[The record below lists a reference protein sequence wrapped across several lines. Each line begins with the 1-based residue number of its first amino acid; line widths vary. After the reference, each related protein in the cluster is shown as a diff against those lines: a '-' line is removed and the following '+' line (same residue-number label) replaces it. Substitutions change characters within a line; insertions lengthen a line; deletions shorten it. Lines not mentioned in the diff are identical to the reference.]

1 MTHPKPVEPEAL
13 GSHRSPMATAT
24 KEAKARYDALALVLR
39 AQRAYSA
46 DEAID
51 LCEYVLA
58 GPEEVD

>member
-1 MTHPKPVEPEAL
+1 MTHPKPTEPDAL
-13 GSHRSPMATAT
+13 ASPRSPMATGA

-51 LCEYVLA
+51 LAEYILH
-58 GPEEVD
+58 GPEEDQ

>member
-1 MTHPKPVEPEAL
+1 MTHPRPTEPEAL
-13 GSHRSPMATAT
+13 ASPRSPMATGT

-51 LCEYVLA
+51 LATWILE
-58 GPEEVD
+58 GEVDQ

>member
-1 MTHPKPVEPEAL
+1 MTHPRPTEPDAL
-13 GSHRSPMATAT
+13 ASPRSPMVTAS

-51 LCEYVLA
+51 LAEYVLH
-58 GPEEVD
+58 GTEEDQ